1 MHSLDMDPQ
10 HPKRKE
16 TLQFRCV
23 AVRSALH
30 HNPASI
36 SHAST
41 HDDVL
46 ASSILAGVGHV
57 TITLVLQGPNP

>member
-1 MHSLDMDPQ
+1 MDPQ
-10 HPKRKE
+10 QPKRKE

-36 SHAST
+36 SHTGA

-46 ASSILAGVGHV
+46 VASSILAGVGHA
-57 TITLVLQGPNP
+57 TRTLVLQGPNP